1 VTLPAGPEGCLRGQ
15 AAPLTDLDRL
25 QSAFAELRQRAYLTS
40 ERGCCSNCG
49 LADIAEQAG
58 RPRGHQ
64 NVEGLRL
71 AQYDDQGLDAAFGE
85 CCLPADWQARLEA
98 AATDEEE
105 DRLFQETLD
114 HDLWIRPTQ
123 LVGALWVTWRGSA
136 DEVVAVLRSHGL
148 DAHWYDDFGTPI
160 KDIAAG
166 SE

>member
-1 VTLPAGPEGCLRGQ
+1 MISPTQRSTLP
-15 AAPLTDLDRL
+15 TDLDLLR
-25 QSAFAELRQRAYLTS
+25 SAFAELRQRGYLTS
-40 ERGCCSNCG
+40 EGGCCSNCG

-64 NVEGLRL
+64 NVKGLRL

-85 CCLPADWQARLEA
+85 RYLPDDWKARLEA

-114 HDLWIRPTQ
+114 QDLRIRATQ

-136 DEVVAVLRSHGL
+136 EEVVAVLRSHGL
-148 DAHWYDDFGTPI
+148 DAYWYDDFGTAI
-160 KDIAAG
+160 KILPRG